1 MFATMTPIAP
11 LNLGLRPRVSA
22 APCGVIVVNP
32 LGVAASDWNSPI
44 HHPVRGLFAA
54 EPKCHDLGPTVVL
67 DHVRPL
73 SEETLKMVRAGMTD
87 VLQLARA
94 TSTWS

>member
-11 LNLGLRPRVSA
+11 LIAGLRPGVSA

-44 HHPVRGLFAA
+44 HHPGGWECPRICVGMSELERHAHEEPQQDRG
-54 EPKCHDLGPTVVL
+54 DRGS
-67 DHVRPL
+67 R
-73 SEETLKMVRAGMTD
+73 R
-87 VLQLARA
+87 R
-94 TSTWS
+94 